1 MSELFLRYADISD
14 SKDIWEWRNDPQSV
28 EMFKSRKIV
37 SWSEHEK
44 WFRSVFNKQNYILL
58 IGEKKNYKI
67 GIVRFD
73 IKKGGTE
80 VSINLNPKMRGFGLS
95 KILLKK
101 SCLKYFNIH
110 DAPIFAEIRV
120 MNEISDKIFKGIGF
134 SKIKTA
140 NGFNK
145 LVLRKF

>member
-14 SKDIWEWRNDPQSV
+14 SKDIWEWRNDPLSV
-28 EMFKSRKIV
+28 EMFKSRKMV

-73 IKKGGTE
+73 IKKDGTKI
-80 VSINLNPKMRGFGLS
+80 SINLNPKMRGFGLS

-101 SCLKYFNIH
+101 SCLEYFNIH
-110 DAPIFAEIRV
+110 DTPISFYDLEQNS
-120 MNEISDKIFKGIGF
+120 MSN
-134 SKIKTA
+134 
-140 NGFNK
+140 FN
-145 LVLRKF
+145 LGEGLDFTTSSPVTQFMDFLYI